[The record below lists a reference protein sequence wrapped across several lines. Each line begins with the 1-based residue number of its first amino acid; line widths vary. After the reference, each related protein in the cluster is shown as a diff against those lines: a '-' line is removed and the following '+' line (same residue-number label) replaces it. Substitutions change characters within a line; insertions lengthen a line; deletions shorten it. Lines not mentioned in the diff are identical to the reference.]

1 MDRLKKIFLTGPAP
15 YLWLALAIFALYAKT
30 LGFGFT
36 SLDDVHLIQENRGHI
51 GSFSN
56 TAQAFKT
63 DVYWKSPGTYY
74 RPLLSLSFMLDHA
87 LGGEKPFIYHLSNI
101 LLHIAACWLLFVCLN
116 ALNYRKGLSFIFA
129 GLFAVHP
136 AISQAV
142 GWIPGRNDVLLA
154 IFILSAFIALIK
166 YSSQR
171 GRPWLALHFTAWL
184 AALFTKEAA
193 IFAPPL
199 FLICLLLSDKDRP
212 QKDLLIYVPGWIV
225 LSIVWL
231 VLRTSA
237 IGADNAFSIRRYAG
251 FGDIVTG
258 LMSYIGKIFFPFNLS
273 VRPLSGDSNP
283 IFGIAGL
290 IFLGII
296 VWLRGVNNK
305 KMLLFGAAW
314 FVLFLLPTF
323 IPAAADINFLEHR
336 LYLPMLGIILILA
349 ESNVVS
355 KAPFKWLAITGTV
368 IVLFLGVITFHH
380 IGVFSEGV
388 NFWSNAVKTS
398 PSSALAHQ
406 MMGRMHFKSG
416 RVEEARR
423 EYLRS
428 LDIENGVSAHNDL
441 ALLYLEAGDLWS
453 AEMEFKKVLEID
465 PTFANVYN
473 NLAMVYFNRGLL
485 SEARNELFKAIELEP
500 QRADPLV
507 NLGILY
513 LQQGIADSAEIFIR
527 QALAIDGNNAGA
539 RHHLGIILTQSKKY
553 NEALLHL
560 AKALES
566 SPLDPMINL
575 HLAQLYLITGRKD
588 QAGRLYQK
596 ALELGCSRNQFMENK
611 LKMKRQNLNE

>member
-1 MDRLKKIFLTGPAP
+1 LDRLNKIFLAGPAP

-36 SLDDVHLIQENRGHI
+36 SLDDVHLIQENRENI

-56 TAQAFKT
+56 AAQAFKT

-74 RPLLSLSFMLDHA
+74 RPVLSLSFMLDHA

-101 LLHIAACWLLFVCLN
+101 LLHIAACWLLFVCLT
-116 ALNYRKGLSFIFA
+116 ALNYRKGLSFIFT

-136 AISQAV
+136 VLAQAV
-142 GWIPGRNDVLLA
+142 GWIPGRNDILLA

-171 GRPWLALHFTAWL
+171 SRLWLAVHMASFA

-193 IFAPPL
+193 IFAPAL
-199 FLICLLLSDKDRP
+199 FLAYLLFVNKDRSR
-212 QKDLLIYVPGWIV
+212 KDLRVYVPGWIL
-225 LSIVWL
+225 LSVVWL

-237 IGADNAFSIRRYAG
+237 IGAVNAFSIRRYAG
-251 FGDIVTG
+251 LGDIVTG
-258 LMSYIGKIFFPFNLS
+258 LLSYIGKIFLPFNLS
-273 VRPLSGDSNP
+273 VRPLSGDINP
-283 IFGIAGL
+283 LYGLAGL
-290 IFLGII
+290 IALGII
-296 VWLRGVNNK
+296 VWLRGINNK
-305 KMLLFGAAW
+305 KMLIFGAAW
-314 FVLFLLPTF
+314 FTLFLLPTF

-368 IVLFLGVITFHH
+368 IVLFFGVITFHH

-398 PSSALAHQ
+398 PRSALAHQ

-423 EYLRS
+423 EYVRS
-428 LDIENGVSAHNDL
+428 LDIEKGVSAHNDL
-441 ALLYLEAGDLWS
+441 ALLYLETGDLRS
-453 AEMEFKKVLEID
+453 AETEFKKVLEID
-465 PTFANVYN
+465 PTFANVHN
-473 NLAMVYFNRGLL
+473 NLALVYFNRGLFG
-485 SEARNELFKAIELEP
+485 EVRRELLKAIELEP

-507 NLGILY
+507 NLGVLY
-513 LQQGIADSAEIFIR
+513 LQLGVPDSAEIFLR

-539 RHHLGIILTQSKKY
+539 HHHLGIILTQSKKY
-553 NEALLHL
+553 DEALIHL
-560 AKALES
+560 AKALEI
-566 SPLDPMINL
+566 SPRDPMINL
-575 HLAQLYLITGRKD
+575 HLAQLYLIIGRKD
-588 QAGRLYQK
+588 QARDRYRKG
-596 ALELGCSRNQFMENK
+596 LELGGPRNEFLES
-611 LKMKRQNLNE
+611 NLR